1 MSTYS
6 GIGFFEFQRRFQTND
21 QCIEYLKTTR
31 FPDGFRCPRCGH
43 AESYWIDTRKLFQCK
58 RCRHQ
63 TSLMA
68 GTVFHRSHL
77 PLWKWFWAIYM
88 IGTDKRGCSAKHLER
103 MLEIPYS
110 TAWPLL
116 HKIRDAM
123 RERDTRYV
131 LGHVVEMDE
140 TFFGGAVAGKRGRGA
155 GNKTQVIVAVE
166 NNGNSAGYAKMIVTE
181 TLDSA
186 TVETTA
192 IRTVKQG
199 AMIRTDGYSSYRVLS
214 KHYTHDGK
222 KVVAKD
228 AAKMLPWVHTLIGNV
243 KTFLRGTYHGVSH
256 KHLQHYLDEFCYRH
270 NRRFKGNEI
279 FQRILVAA
287 IATPVITYAE
297 LTR

>member
-1 MSTYS
+1 MSAYE
-6 GIGFFEFQRRFQTND
+6 GIGFIEFQKRFQTNE
-21 QCIEYLKTTR
+21 QCIEYLHANR

-43 AESYWIDTRKLFQCK
+43 AESYWIDTRKLYQCK

-63 TSLMA
+63 TSLTA
-68 GTVFHRSHL
+68 GTIFHRSHL

-123 RERDTRYV
+123 RERDNRYV
-131 LGHVVEMDE
+131 LRQVVEMDE
-140 TFFGGAVAGKRGRGA
+140 TFFGGAAAGKRGRGA

-166 NNGNSAGYAKMIVTE
+166 NNGNSAGYAKMTVIE

-192 IRTVKQG
+192 KRTVKKG
-199 AMIRTDGYSSYRVLS
+199 AAIGTDGYSSYRVLS
-214 KHYTHDGK
+214 KDYTHDGRT
-222 KVVAKD
+222 VAAKD
-228 AAKMLPWVHTLIGNV
+228 AARMLPWVHTLIGNV

-270 NRRFKGNEI
+270 NRRFRGSEM
-279 FQRILVAA
+279 FQRILAAALVAP
-287 IATPVITYAE
+287 IITYAE